1 MLALLFAL
9 QSADPP
15 TYSGLAKQLVVAIP
29 RVEAGARV
37 DGALDEPVW
46 RRAARLAGFSQYRPV
61 DGRPAEDSTEVL
73 VWYAPDAIWFGVR
86 AYEPHGNVVRATL
99 ADRDNIDADDNIQ
112 ILLDTYDDHRRALL
126 FAVNPFGVQEDGVRS
141 EGQDA
146 GAAGGGASATGRFD
160 GVVDLSPD
168 FVYQSRGHLT
178 DWGDEGEVG
187 IPFKSLRHPSP
198 DAQAWGLPA
207 VRAVP
212 HSR

>member
-1 MLALLFAL
+1 MLALHFAL
-9 QSADPP
+9 QSAEPP
-15 TYSGLAKQLVVAIP
+15 TYSVLAKRLVVAIP

-126 FAVNPFGVQEDGVRS
+126 FAVNPFGLHEAGVRS

-146 GAAGGGASATGRFD
+146 GAAGRGVCASRPCCRGR
-160 GVVDLSPD
+160 
-168 FVYQSRGHLT
+168 
-178 DWGDEGEVG
+178 
-187 IPFKSLRHPSP
+187 
-198 DAQAWGLPA
+198 
-207 VRAVP
+207 
-212 HSR
+212 